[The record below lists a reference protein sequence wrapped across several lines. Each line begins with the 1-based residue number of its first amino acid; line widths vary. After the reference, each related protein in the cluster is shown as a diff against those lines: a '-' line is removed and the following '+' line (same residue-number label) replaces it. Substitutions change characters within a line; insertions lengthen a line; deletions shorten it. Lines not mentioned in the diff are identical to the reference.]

1 MMRFGVRARLWAMQ
15 RLRNRFHAMTLG
27 GTVMRTLIAELSGLA
42 LGFAVGGAALMHFL
56 PQIERW
62 RQPEPVVSEAPL
74 PSIATPAPIPVV
86 PARPTEATPSVAI
99 VLTPDPE
106 PLPNVVSPDQP
117 QPEETAPQ
125 VGTGDG
131 GTGFFVADRLV
142 MTAAHVVNACRTT
155 QVVSQ
160 YVDLTA
166 AELVARDAKHDIALL
181 RVPQAAAP
189 AVLGI
194 GKPAAGDDRVFVLGY
209 PSSAGRTVPEETWG
223 RLENARMPREPA
235 SLTDPREMLWMQA
248 LDVRHG
254 YSGGPI
260 FDPRTGLVAGIVR
273 ATVDGSRLSAIAGM
287 PRDGIDIGPG
297 SARLAK
303 FLEDEEPGLD
313 AFPASQWGD
322 DPLSVVRHATVHV
335 FCWH

>member
-1 MMRFGVRARLWAMQ
+1 
-15 RLRNRFHAMTLG
+15 
-27 GTVMRTLIAELSGLA
+27 
-42 LGFAVGGAALMHFL
+42 
-56 PQIERW
+56 
-62 RQPEPVVSEAPL
+62 
-74 PSIATPAPIPVV
+74 
-86 PARPTEATPSVAI
+86 
-99 VLTPDPE
+99 
-106 PLPNVVSPDQP
+106 VVSPGEP
-117 QPEETAPQ
+117 QPEDPAPKP
-125 VGTGDG
+125 GTGDG

-142 MTAAHVVNACRTT
+142 MTAAHVVNACRTM

-160 YVDLTA
+160 YVGLTA
-166 AELVARDAKHDIALL
+166 AELVARDPRHDIALL

-194 GKPAAGDDRVFVLGY
+194 GKPEAGDDRVFVLGY

-223 RLENARMPREPA
+223 RLENARMPRE
-235 SLTDPREMLWMQA
+235 SLTDPREMVWMQA
-248 LDVRHG
+248 LNVRHG

-273 ATVDGSRLSAIAGM
+273 GMVDGGRLSGIAGM

-297 SARLAK
+297 SAQLAK
-303 FLEDEEPGLD
+303 FLQDEEPGLD

-322 DPLSVVRHATVHV
+322 DPLAVVRHATVHV